1 MRGSLSREENYSSLF
16 LLFLEENSSTGTFFN
31 KSLRWMQ
38 RLQSVTTAFYVK
50 KKIHLR
56 HKWLRGQRVQLIKV
70 EKPHEQN
77 GRCLFCGRSNRKI
90 LQICLIQYAAFSG
103 FNVVENVFKRIT
115 AIKLITRMDILISYS
130 IVKLLFREIENS
142 SSKILID

>member
-1 MRGSLSREENYSSLF
+1 MRRMKIWEFVRFRAFEEIFQIKIKKLRGSLSREENYSSLF

-70 EKPHEQN
+70 EEETSRAKWEMFILRPVEPQN
-77 GRCLFCGRSNRKI
+77 SSDMLDSICCLF
-90 LQICLIQYAAFSG
+90 G
-103 FNVVENVFKRIT
+103 F
-115 AIKLITRMDILISYS
+115 
-130 IVKLLFREIENS
+130 
-142 SSKILID
+142 